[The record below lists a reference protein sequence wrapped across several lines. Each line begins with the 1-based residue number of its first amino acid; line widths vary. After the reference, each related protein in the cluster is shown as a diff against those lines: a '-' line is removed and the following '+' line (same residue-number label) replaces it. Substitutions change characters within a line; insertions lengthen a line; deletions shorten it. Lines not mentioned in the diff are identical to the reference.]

1 VNPRS
6 HTLRPAGT
14 VLAAVAITV
23 AVAACTG
30 GSTASRAAAD
40 SLQAELARVTAEQV
54 AIATHLTRFDS
65 LDFDVFSN
73 QKWDRLSE
81 SHSADIVVHWPD
93 GHSTTG
99 LARHIED
106 LKAMFVYA
114 PDTKIEVHPIRFGS
128 GEWTAVTG
136 VLTGTFTK
144 PMPVG
149 GGTSIPPT
157 GKAFSIPMAT
167 IGRWRDGVMVEE
179 FLFWDNQ
186 TYMTQIGLAP

>member
-1 VNPRS
+1 MNPRS
-6 HTLRPAGT
+6 HTLRRAGT

-23 AVAACTG
+23 ALAACTG

-40 SLQAELARVTAEQV
+40 SLQAELARVTAEGV

-99 LARHIED
+99 IERHIED

>member
-1 VNPRS
+1 MNPRS
-6 HTLRPAGT
+6 HTLRRAGT

-23 AVAACTG
+23 ALAACTG

-99 LARHIED
+99 IERHIED

>member
-1 VNPRS
+1 MNPRS

-40 SLQAELARVTAEQV
+40 SLQAELARVTAEQA